1 MPDGLPFVLQDPA
14 PPLNKNRMD
23 ARARRRQAFLD
34 RAQAGALVALFERL
48 SEVSFFIKDRHGRFI
63 ALNRRGCD
71 YCGVASEAEAVGRT
85 DRDFF
90 PRRRADGYMRDDAA
104 VMASGTALV
113 ERIESAPEEEASPRL
128 VLTAKVPVRNRAGRV
143 IGVAGISRVLDAKH
157 PGRPGLARLERVID
171 HLHRHLGERLTG
183 AALARIA
190 GLSVSQFERS
200 FLAAYGT
207 TPRQYLLRQ
216 RVDAACRRLAEG
228 DATIAAIAL
237 ACGFADH
244 AHLTRSFSRQKG
256 MTPSQYRL
264 RGRS

>member
-1 MPDGLPFVLQDPA
+1 MADGPPFVLQDRA
-14 PPLNKNRMD
+14 RILNKNRMER
-23 ARARRRQAFLD
+23 AARRRQDFLA
-34 RAQAGALVALFERL
+34 RAQAHALVELFARL
-48 SEVSFFIKDRHGRFI
+48 GEVSFFLKDRRGRFI

-71 YCGVASEAEAVGRT
+71 YCGVASEAEAIGRT

-90 PRRRADGYMRDDAA
+90 PRRRADGYMRDDRA
-104 VMASGTALV
+104 VMESGTALV

-128 VLTAKVPVRNRAGRV
+128 VLTAKVPVRDRAGRV
-143 IGVAGISRVLDAKH
+143 IGVAGISRAVDARR
-157 PGRPGLARLERVID
+157 PERPGLARLERVID

-183 AALARIA
+183 AALAHIA
-190 GLSVSQFERS
+190 GLSQSQFERS

-216 RVDAACRRLAEG
+216 RIEAACRRLAES
-228 DATIAAIAL
+228 DATIAAIAH

-256 MTPSQYRL
+256 MTPSQYRRHQ
-264 RGRS
+264 RG